1 MYKDIII
8 ENWANSLIS
17 IAEEQNKI
25 DKYLKNIVDVLKIIK
40 LEPNF
45 VSFYSNTRLSKYER
59 KKMLTE
65 VFNQKIEKDLLIFFK
80 LMIDKSRFYL
90 FIPIM
95 KKIRKRFNNNKNVL
109 YGKIY
114 SVIKLTDTQI
124 KKIEGIISKKL
135 YNKEIHLINIL
146 DKDLI
151 GGLKVEIRK
160 HVYDSSLSNKL
171 NILKKQIV

>member
-8 ENWANSLIS
+8 ENWANSLMAV
-17 IAEEQNKI
+17 AEEQNKI
-25 DKYLKNIVDVLKIIK
+25 DKYLKNIVDVLKIVK
-40 LEPNF
+40 SEPNF
-45 VSFYSNTRLSKYER
+45 VSFYSNTRLSKHER

-95 KKIRKRFNNNKNVL
+95 KKIRKGFNNNKNVL

-114 SVIKLTDTQI
+114 SVIKLNDTQI